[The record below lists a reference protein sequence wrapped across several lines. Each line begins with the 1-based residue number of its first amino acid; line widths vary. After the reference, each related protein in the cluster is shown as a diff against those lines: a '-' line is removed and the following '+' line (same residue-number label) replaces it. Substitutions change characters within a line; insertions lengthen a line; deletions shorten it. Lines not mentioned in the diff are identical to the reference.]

1 MFWFFIAKIVTLP
14 PHKLLLTLRFIFTRK
29 VFCQRPPHSSRNSLE
44 FQKLNNALRSCSP
57 TLRPDQLSPYR
68 LGSLKS
74 LKTGPKRR
82 EDILRMIKIFPTAES
97 VVASFIGTFWPAFHH
112 CLHANIVPQKYNEGC
127 TTGNTHLRY
136 ISSRLQN
143 LDIQEHWHFNPYLHL
158 STFYFCVYLYNTVWI
173 QFGYFQCSAL
183 LMRLSVRPSA
193 FSNKTIIWS
202 YNTEQ

>member
-29 VFCQRPPHSSRNSLE
+29 VFLSAAARNSLE

-97 VVASFIGTFWPAFHH
+97 VVASFIGTF
-112 CLHANIVPQKYNEGC
+112 
-127 TTGNTHLRY
+127 
-136 ISSRLQN
+136 
-143 LDIQEHWHFNPYLHL
+143 
-158 STFYFCVYLYNTVWI
+158 
-173 QFGYFQCSAL
+173 
-183 LMRLSVRPSA
+183 
-193 FSNKTIIWS
+193 
-202 YNTEQ
+202 

>member
-14 PHKLLLTLRFIFTRK
+14 PHKLLLTLRFIFRT
-29 VFCQRPPHSSRNSLE
+29 VFCQQPLATRNSLE

-97 VVASFIGTFWPAFHH
+97 VVASFIGTF
-112 CLHANIVPQKYNEGC
+112 
-127 TTGNTHLRY
+127 
-136 ISSRLQN
+136 
-143 LDIQEHWHFNPYLHL
+143 
-158 STFYFCVYLYNTVWI
+158 
-173 QFGYFQCSAL
+173 
-183 LMRLSVRPSA
+183 
-193 FSNKTIIWS
+193 
-202 YNTEQ
+202 